1 MNAISKRVL
10 IADDSSVVRGIIR
23 TFLQQRTNVDICGE
37 AANGLEAIEKAKS
50 LKPDLILLDLAMP
63 ELNGAEAAS
72 ILKNTMPDVPIILFT
87 MYSED
92 IGHTLASAVGID
104 MVLCKPDGMGQLVD
118 SVKSLLGREPELL
131 ATGDSATA
139 AAAAP
144 DPLTKKAPSDPAS
157 SN

>member
-1 MNAISKRVL
+1 MNPISKRVL

-23 TFLQQRTNVDICGE
+23 TFLERRTNVDICGE
-37 AANGLEAIEKAKS
+37 AANGLEAVEKAKK

-92 IGHTLASAVGID
+92 IGQTLASAVGID
-104 MVLCKPDGMGQLVD
+104 MVLCKPEGMGQLVD
-118 SVKSLLGREPELL
+118 SVKSLLDREPEVLSTADGSA
-131 ATGDSATA
+131 AT
-139 AAAAP
+139 P
-144 DPLTKKAPSDPAS
+144 DPLAEKPPSDPAS
-157 SN
+157 GN

>member
-1 MNAISKRVL
+1 MSKRVL

-23 TFLQQRTNVDICGE
+23 AFLQRRTNVDICGE
-37 AANGLEAIEKAKS
+37 ASNGLEAVEKAKR

-72 ILKNTMPDVPIILFT
+72 ILKNTMPEVPIILFT

-92 IGHTLASAVGID
+92 IGQTLASAVGID

-118 SVKSLLGREPELL
+118 SVKSLLARAPELL
-131 ATGDSATA
+131 SGDDGPIVTS
-139 AAAAP
+139 
-144 DPLTKKAPSDPAS
+144 DPRDEEPPVDPAS
-157 SN
+157 NN

>member
-1 MNAISKRVL
+1 MNPMSKRVL

-23 TFLQQRTNVDICGE
+23 TFLERRTNVDICGE
-37 AANGLEAIEKAKS
+37 AANGLEAIEKAKK

-92 IGHTLASAVGID
+92 IGQTLASAVGID
-104 MVLCKPDGMGQLVD
+104 MVLCKPEGMGQLVD
-118 SVKSLLGREPELL
+118 SVKSLLDREPEVL
-131 ATGDSATA
+131 SAA
-139 AAAAP
+139 DGSAIV
-144 DPLTKKAPSDPAS
+144 DPPRTEKPPIDPSS

>member
-1 MNAISKRVL
+1 MNPMSKRVL

-37 AANGLEAIEKAKS
+37 AANGLEAVEKAKC

-92 IGHTLASAVGID
+92 IGQTLASAVGID
-104 MVLCKPDGMGQLVD
+104 MVLCKPEGMGQLVD
-118 SVKSLLGREPELL
+118 SVKALLSREPVVLSTASGAAVATTEPL
-131 ATGDSATA
+131 AE
-139 AAAAP
+139 
-144 DPLTKKAPSDPAS
+144 DPPSDPAS
-157 SN
+157 TN